1 MKKIFAILLCLSM
14 MGACILP
21 ASAQAPVEIELWTLF
36 TGDDGTTMTG
46 IVDDF
51 NAAQS
56 DVHLTHVAIDR
67 ENLYTKLAL
76 AMNDP
81 AALPDVFVT
90 YSYDVA
96 RFVELGY
103 IQPMDET
110 LASLGDF
117 DFAIDKYHDACAAL
131 NYYDGKRYC
140 VSLDFPTWGM
150 YVNDALAEQ
159 YCPEVLEDGIVTWDE
174 IRAVGERL
182 KEQGVE
188 DVAVL
193 SAVSYTHLTL
203 PTTERV

>member
-1 MKKIFAILLCLSM
+1 
-14 MGACILP
+14 
-21 ASAQAPVEIELWTLF
+21 
-36 TGDDGTTMTG
+36 
-46 IVDDF
+46 
-51 NAAQS
+51 
-56 DVHLTHVAIDR
+56 
-67 ENLYTKLAL
+67 
-76 AMNDP
+76 
-81 AALPDVFVT
+81 
-90 YSYDVA
+90 
-96 RFVELGY
+96 
-103 IQPMDET
+103 MDET

-193 SAVSYTHLTL
+193 SASWARNDLLASYLDLAGTYASEDGTTL
-203 PTTERV
+203 ALDKDAVASMIDLWKGCYDAGYLWQEGDDASTLFALEETIFYTGGTWNMSAVKLSRIHI